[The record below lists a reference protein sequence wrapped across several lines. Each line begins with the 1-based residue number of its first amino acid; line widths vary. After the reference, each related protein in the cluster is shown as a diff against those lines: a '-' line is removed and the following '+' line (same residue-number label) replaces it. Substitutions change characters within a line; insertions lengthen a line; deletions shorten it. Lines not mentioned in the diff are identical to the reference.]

1 MRKKPTIAGL
11 QREVAS
17 LTDRLKETERD
28 NRRLE
33 QQRDER
39 ELERARASHRADEL
53 AMRLQGAEQEV
64 EFLKGKI
71 EGMQWM
77 LQQVPADE

>member
-11 QREVAS
+11 QREVES
-17 LTDRLKETERD
+17 LKVQLKDAQSDTVDAEKNLANTNSAL
-28 NRRLE
+28 NR
-33 QQRDER
+33 
-39 ELERARASHRADEL
+39 ANYRADEL
-53 AMRLQGAEQEV
+53 SLRLQGAEQEV